1 MTGANNTM
9 RRVLIANRGEI
20 AVRIA
25 LACKAEGLESVVAVS
40 DADSESLAAQMANL
54 VVHIGPSR
62 PALSYLRVEQ
72 VVAGALLSGCDAVHP
87 GYGFLSERPEL
98 AEACADHG
106 LTFVGP
112 SAETI
117 RSGGDKV
124 AARSLARAAG
134 VPVAAGSD
142 IVSTVEEAST
152 AAEQIGYPIVLKAAA
167 GGGGRGM
174 VQVDGPVDLR
184 SRFAAA
190 STEAESAFGDGR
202 LYLERFIERARHV
215 EVQILADGFG
225 TVVHLGD
232 RDCSLQRRYQKVVE
246 EAPAAAVPGEL
257 RQRLADAAVTLAREL
272 SYVGAGTVEFLVD
285 LGRADFSFLE
295 LNTRVQVEHPVTE
308 AVTGVDIV
316 REQLRIAAGK
326 ALSFRQ
332 EDIAIAGHAIEC
344 RINAETPSAGFLP
357 SPGRIEIW
365 SPPTGADVRVDT
377 HVFEGYEVP
386 PFYDSLLAKLIV
398 SGPDRETAIRN
409 METALDAFRIE
420 GVDTTLDV
428 HRAVVS
434 HPDFRVDH
442 VDTQWFERVLLASAG
457 IKSAT

>member
-1 MTGANNTM
+1 LG
-9 RRVLIANRGEI
+9 
-20 AVRIA
+20 
-25 LACKAEGLESVVAVS
+25 
-40 DADSESLAAQMANL
+40 
-54 VVHIGPSR
+54 
-62 PALSYLRVEQ
+62 
-72 VVAGALLSGCDAVHP
+72 
-87 GYGFLSERPEL
+87 
-98 AEACADHG
+98 
-106 LTFVGP
+106 
-112 SAETI
+112 
-117 RSGGDKV
+117 
-124 AARSLARAAG
+124 
-134 VPVAAGSD
+134 
-142 IVSTVEEAST
+142 
-152 AAEQIGYPIVLKAAA
+152 
-167 GGGGRGM
+167 
-174 VQVDGPVDLR
+174 

-232 RDCSLQRRYQKVVE
+232 RDCSLQRRYQKVLE

-357 SPGRIEIW
+357 SPGRIKIW

-398 SGPDRETAIRN
+398 LGPDRETAIRN

-442 VDTQWFERVLLASAG
+442 VDTQWFERVLLARAE
-457 IKSAT
+457 IRSAT